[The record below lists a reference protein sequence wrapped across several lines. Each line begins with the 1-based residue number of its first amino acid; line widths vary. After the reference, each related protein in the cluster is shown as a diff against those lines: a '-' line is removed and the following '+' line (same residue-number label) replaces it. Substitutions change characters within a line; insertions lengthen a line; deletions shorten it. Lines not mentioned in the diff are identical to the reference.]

1 MVRQTKKY
9 IEAGMRKAA
18 EKAGNKGRS
27 MTYEAIGRATDCSS
41 EIVTMFLEMVEKEMP
56 YPRGAGSRILPEH
69 VQQVYYKFRAI
80 FDVGIRQVE
89 IGGEEE

>member
-1 MVRQTKKY
+1 MAKQTKKY

-18 EKAGNKGRS
+18 ETAGNKGRS
-27 MTYEAIGRATDCSS
+27 MTYEAIGRATACSA
-41 EIVTMFLEMVEKEMP
+41 EIVTMFLEMIEKEMP
-56 YPRGAGSRILPEH
+56 YARGAGSRIDIDH

-89 IGGEEE
+89 IKGEEE